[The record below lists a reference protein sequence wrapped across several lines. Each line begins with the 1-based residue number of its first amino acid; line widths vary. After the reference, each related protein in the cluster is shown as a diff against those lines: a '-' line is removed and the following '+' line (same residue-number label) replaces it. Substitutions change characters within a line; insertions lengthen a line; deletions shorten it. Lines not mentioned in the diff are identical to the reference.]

1 MQRNRQINVHTI
13 ENIFEMD
20 IIKGALD
27 AEGISYTIKE
37 HRDTAYDGLFILQKG
52 YASLFVEENDR
63 GRVLEIIKRIRS
75 LPYVAYSKDE

>member
-20 IIKGALD
+20 MIKGALD

>member
-13 ENIFEMD
+13 ESIFEMD
-20 IIKGALD
+20 MIKSALD

>member
-13 ENIFEMD
+13 ESIFEMD
-20 IIKGALD
+20 MIKGALD

-37 HRDTAYDGLFILQKG
+37 HRDTEYDGLFILQKG

-63 GRVLEIIKRIRS
+63 GRVLAIIKRIRS

>member
-13 ENIFEMD
+13 ESIFEMD
-20 IIKGALD
+20 MIKGALD
-27 AEGISYTIKE
+27 AEGIPYTIKE